1 MRIEFPGRTAIVTGA
16 AHGIG
21 RAIARA
27 LADAGASVRICD
39 LDAAELAQ
47 TAGGRMEA
55 KVVDVADRAAV
66 RDFVA
71 AAGRVDVLV
80 NNAGGVVG
88 QVKQPLEE
96 VTPEQWRAIFDA
108 NLGGALNFT
117 QAVAPGMKAARGGR
131 IVNISSG
138 AGLRPSL
145 TGIQAY
151 AAAKHAVVGFTK
163 QMALELGPFGI
174 TVNSV
179 APGFIRSNPST
190 EKQWESYGTE
200 GQKRLMDGV
209 FMRRPGRAEDI
220 ANAVLFLA
228 SEHASWISGQVLSVD
243 GGRA

>member
-1 MRIEFPGRTAIVTGA
+1 MKIGFDGKTAIVTGA
-16 AHGIG
+16 GHGIG

-39 LDAAELAQ
+39 LDAAELAE
-47 TAGGRMEA
+47 TAAGRMAA

-66 RDFVA
+66 RAFVA
-71 AAGRVDVLV
+71 EAGRVDVLV

-88 QVKQPLEE
+88 QVRQPLED

-117 QAVAPGMKAARGGR
+117 QAVAPGMKAARAGR

-138 AGLRPSL
+138 AGMKPSL

-190 EKQWESYGTE
+190 EKQWESYGPE
-200 GQKRLMDGV
+200 GQKRLIESI
-209 FMRRPGRAEDI
+209 FLRRLGAPEDI
-220 ANAVLFLA
+220 AKAVLFLA
-228 SEHASWISGQVLSVD
+228 SEHAGWISGQILAVN
-243 GGRA
+243 GGTA

>member
-1 MRIEFPGRTAIVTGA
+1 MKIDFAGKTAIVTGA
-16 AHGIG
+16 SHVIG

-27 LADAGASVRICD
+27 LADDGARVWICD
-39 LDAAELAQ
+39 LGRAELDA
-47 TAGGRMEA
+47 TAAGRMEA
-55 KVVDVADRAAV
+55 RIVDVADRDAV
-66 RDFVA
+66 RGFVA

-88 QVKQPLEE
+88 QVRQPLEE

-108 NLGGALNFT
+108 NLGGALHFT

-151 AAAKHAVVGFTK
+151 AAAKHAIVGFTK

-190 EKQWESYGTE
+190 EKQWESYGPE

-220 ANAVLFLA
+220 ASAVLFLA

>member
-1 MRIEFPGRTAIVTGA
+1 MRIEFGGKTAIVTGA
-16 AHGIG
+16 GHGIG

-27 LADAGASVRICD
+27 LAAEGARVWICD
-39 LDAAELAQ
+39 LDAGELAE
-47 TAGGRMEA
+47 TAGGKMETR
-55 KVVDVADRAAV
+55 VVDVANRAAV

-80 NNAGGVVG
+80 NNAGGVAG
-88 QVKQPLEE
+88 QVKQPIEQ

-108 NLGGALNFT
+108 NLTGAFNFT
-117 QAVAPGMKAARGGR
+117 QAVAPVMKAAGGGR

-151 AAAKHAVVGFTK
+151 ASAKHAVIGFTK

-179 APGFIRSNPST
+179 APGFIRSNPMT
-190 EKQWESYGTE
+190 EKQWESYGPE
-200 GQKRLMDGV
+200 GQKRMMDGV
-209 FMRRPGRAEDI
+209 YMRRPGRPEDI

-228 SEHASWISGQVLSVD
+228 SEHASWISGEILSVN